1 MLQTDLNNASPRYCS
16 SSRASLR
23 SSVGSL
29 SSLRGSS
36 DSINMMID
44 HRRGRDSEG
53 SKRQSIT
60 STLLNTIESA
70 LHMKIDD
77 DADKLAR
84 RDSVDSNS
92 STRIHSNDSNTSE
105 DYYAIRLRNLDR
117 KSMGWDES
125 KSVARYSQS
134 SFCRGDTEEDFTP
147 MPSDEEAELRD
158 SEPEELDHNEISVPA
173 NMWQDGHKSL
183 APVSTDNSLR
193 LRLLCIWPLPATFN
207 LTSLLLTIS
216 IFQDHDKADR
226 QSWASFD
233 IRTAQPDEPIVG
245 LLDKVA
251 VEVMDSVNANKVQ
264 CCYYSDSS
272 RDNEDPCRGWSR
284 GRRPCSAS
292 TQTRTRATL

>member
-1 MLQTDLNNASPRYCS
+1 MTVLRRAFIVTVLVQTDSNNVSPRYCS

-125 KSVARYSQS
+125 KSVIRYSQS

-183 APVSTDNSLR
+183 APVSTDTQ
-193 LRLLCIWPLPATFN
+193 PPPPACFA
-207 LTSLLLTIS
+207 
-216 IFQDHDKADR
+216 F
-226 QSWASFD
+226 
-233 IRTAQPDEPIVG
+233 G
-245 LLDKVA
+245 LFV
-251 VEVMDSVNANKVQ
+251 
-264 CCYYSDSS
+264 
-272 RDNEDPCRGWSR
+272 
-284 GRRPCSAS
+284 
-292 TQTRTRATL
+292 

>member
-1 MLQTDLNNASPRYCS
+1 
-16 SSRASLR
+16 
-23 SSVGSL
+23 
-29 SSLRGSS
+29 
-36 DSINMMID
+36 MMID

-125 KSVARYSQS
+125 KSVSRYSQS

-183 APVSTDNSLR
+183 APVSTDTQPPP
-193 LRLLCIWPLPATFN
+193 PLA
-207 LTSLLLTIS
+207 LHL
-216 IFQDHDKADR
+216 
-226 QSWASFD
+226 
-233 IRTAQPDEPIVG
+233 
-245 LLDKVA
+245 
-251 VEVMDSVNANKVQ
+251 
-264 CCYYSDSS
+264 
-272 RDNEDPCRGWSR
+272 
-284 GRRPCSAS
+284 AS
-292 TQTRTRATL
+292 TPELIT